1 MSITIRTVEDL
12 IRVLEEH
19 PEWRERL
26 LAVLLGQEFLQVPA
40 RLERIEAVLERLVES
55 HEQLWQSHRQLLE
68 SHEQLWQS
76 HRQLLESHRQLLE
89 SHRQLLESHQQLWES
104 HRQLQE
110 SHQQLWESHQQALAR
125 LDRLEAIVQ
134 QLLVQQLLESHQQL
148 WESHQQLW
156 ESHRQLQESHRQLL
170 ESHQMLVAEVRELRQ
185 TVEQLVNWMQ
195 RLDTDVGKLKGKVLE
210 LDYLQ
215 HAPAR
220 FGYYV
225 RRPRVVNLGHFLDDL
240 REQGHEFSLDEWTQ
254 LASLDVLLQ
263 AQHPYTRET
272 IFLAIEVSW
281 MLFPDDVERA
291 RKRAELLRAH
301 GINAYAAVAGEGF
314 VPEARDAA
322 VQHKVLML
330 TDGMALMDT
339 NPFRAPL

>member
-40 RLERIEAVLERLVES
+40 RLDRIEAVLERLVES

-68 SHEQLWQS
+68 SHEQLWQ
-76 HRQLLESHRQLLE
+76 SHRQLLE

-134 QLLVQQLLESHQQL
+134 QLLKAIASCRKATAV

>member
-89 SHRQLLESHQQLWES
+89 SHQQLWES

-125 LDRLEAIVQ
+125 LDRLETIVQ
-134 QLLVQQLLESHQQL
+134 QLL
-148 WESHQQLW
+148 ESHQQLW

>member
-26 LAVLLGQEFLQVPA
+26 LVVLLGQEFLQLPM
-40 RLERIEAVLERLVES
+40 RLDRIEAVLERLVES

-68 SHEQLWQS
+68 SH
-76 HRQLLESHRQLLE
+76 
-89 SHRQLLESHQQLWES
+89 
-104 HRQLQE
+104 RQLQ
-110 SHQQLWESHQQALAR
+110 ESHQQALAR

-134 QLLVQQLLESHQQL
+134 QLLESHRQL
-148 WESHQQLW
+148 QESHQQLW
-156 ESHRQLQESHRQLL
+156 ESHRQLQESHRQLM
-170 ESHQMLVAEVRELRQ
+170 ESHQMLVVEVRELRQ

-195 RLDTDVGKLKGKVLE
+195 RLDTDVGKLKGRVLE
-210 LDYLQ
+210 LDYL
-215 HAPAR
+215 HRAPAR

-225 RRPRVVNLGHFLDDL
+225 RRPRVVDLGQFLEDL
-240 REQGHEFSLDEWTQ
+240 REQGHEFSFDEWTQ
-254 LASLDVLLQ
+254 LSSLDVLLQ
-263 AQHPYTRET
+263 AQHPHTREP

-281 MLFPDDVERA
+281 MLFPEDVERA
-291 RKRAELLRAH
+291 HKRAEILRAR

-314 VPEARDAA
+314 VPEARDLA
-322 VQHKVLML
+322 VQHKVLLL
-330 TDGMALMDT
+330 TDGMAHFDT

>member
-68 SHEQLWQS
+68 SH
-76 HRQLLESHRQLLE
+76 
-89 SHRQLLESHQQLWES
+89 QQLWES

-125 LDRLEAIVQ
+125 LDRLETI
-134 QLLVQQLLESHQQL
+134 VQQLLESHQQL
-148 WESHQQLW
+148 WQSHQQLW

-195 RLDTDVGKLKGKVLE
+195 RLDTDVGKLKGRVLE
-210 LDYLQ
+210 LDYL
-215 HAPAR
+215 HRAPAR

-225 RRPRVVNLGHFLDDL
+225 RRPRVVDLGQFLEDL
-240 REQGHEFSLDEWTQ
+240 REQGHEFSFDEWTQ
-254 LASLDVLLQ
+254 LSSLDVLLQ
-263 AQHPYTRET
+263 AQHPHTREP

-281 MLFPDDVERA
+281 MLFPEDVERA
-291 RKRAELLRAH
+291 HKRAEILRAR

>member
-40 RLERIEAVLERLVES
+40 RLDRIEAVLERLVES
-55 HEQLWQSHRQLLE
+55 HEQLWQ
-68 SHEQLWQS
+68 
-76 HRQLLESHRQLLE
+76 SHRQLLE

-125 LDRLEAIVQ
+125 LDRLETIVQ
-134 QLLVQQLLESHQQL
+134 QLL
-148 WESHQQLW
+148 ESHQQLW

>member
-12 IRVLEEH
+12 VRVLEEH

-26 LAVLLGQEFLQVPA
+26 LAVLLGQEFLQVPM
-40 RLERIEAVLERLVES
+40 RLDRIEAVLERLVQS
-55 HEQLWQSHRQLLE
+55 HELLW
-68 SHEQLWQS
+68 
-76 HRQLLESHRQLLE
+76 ESHRQLQE
-89 SHRQLLESHQQLWES
+89 SHRQLLESHQQLLQS
-104 HRQLQE
+104 HQQLQA

-134 QLLVQQLLESHQQL
+134 QLL
-148 WESHQQLW
+148 ESHQQLW

-225 RRPRVVNLGHFLDDL
+225 RCPRVVNLGHFLDDL
-240 REQGHEFSLDEWTQ
+240 RERDTNLVWMNGRNSL
-254 LASLDVLLQ
+254 
-263 AQHPYTRET
+263 R
-272 IFLAIEVSW
+272 W
-281 MLFPDDVERA
+281 MCCSRRNIPPRA
-291 RKRAELLRAH
+291 RLSFWRLRSRGCSSQRMWSGHISEPRCCVRTASTLM
-301 GINAYAAVAGEGF
+301 
-314 VPEARDAA
+314 PLSQARDSYQKPAIWQCS
-322 VQHKVLML
+322 V
-330 TDGMALMDT
+330 
-339 NPFRAPL
+339 RC

>member
-26 LAVLLGQEFLQVPA
+26 LVVLLGQEFLQLPM
-40 RLERIEAVLERLVES
+40 RLDRIEAVLERLVES
-55 HEQLWQSHRQLLE
+55 HEQLWQSHRQLL
-68 SHEQLWQS
+68 
-76 HRQLLESHRQLLE
+76 
-89 SHRQLLESHQQLWES
+89 ES

-134 QLLVQQLLESHQQL
+134 QLLESHRQL
-148 WESHQQLW
+148 QESHQQLW
-156 ESHRQLQESHRQLL
+156 ESHRQLQESHRQLM
-170 ESHQMLVAEVRELRQ
+170 ESHQMLVVEVRELRQ

-195 RLDTDVGKLKGKVLE
+195 RLDTDVGKLKGRVLE
-210 LDYLQ
+210 LDYL
-215 HAPAR
+215 HRAPAR

-225 RRPRVVNLGHFLDDL
+225 RRPRVVDLGQFLEDL
-240 REQGHEFSLDEWTQ
+240 REQGHEFSFDEWTQ
-254 LASLDVLLQ
+254 LSSLDVLLQ
-263 AQHPYTRET
+263 AQHPHTREP

-281 MLFPDDVERA
+281 MLFPEDVERA
-291 RKRAELLRAH
+291 HKRAEILRAR

-314 VPEARDAA
+314 VPEARDLA
-322 VQHKVLML
+322 VQHKVLLL
-330 TDGMALMDT
+330 TDGMAHLDT

>member
-26 LAVLLGQEFLQVPA
+26 LAVLLGQGFLQVPA

-89 SHRQLLESHQQLWES
+89 SHQQLWES

-125 LDRLEAIVQ
+125 LDRLETIVQ
-134 QLLVQQLLESHQQL
+134 QLL
-148 WESHQQLW
+148 ESHQQLW

-254 LASLDVLLQ
+254 LASLNVLLQ

>member
-26 LAVLLGQEFLQVPA
+26 LVVLLGQEFLQLPM
-40 RLERIEAVLERLVES
+40 RLDRIEAVLERLVES
-55 HEQLWQSHRQLLE
+55 HEQLWQSHRQLL
-68 SHEQLWQS
+68 
-76 HRQLLESHRQLLE
+76 
-89 SHRQLLESHQQLWES
+89 ES

-134 QLLVQQLLESHQQL
+134 QLLESHRQL
-148 WESHQQLW
+148 QESHQQLW
-156 ESHRQLQESHRQLL
+156 ESHRQLQESHRQLM
-170 ESHQMLVAEVRELRQ
+170 ESHQMLVVEVRELRQ

-195 RLDTDVGKLKGKVLE
+195 RLDTDVGKLKGRVLE
-210 LDYLQ
+210 LDYL
-215 HAPAR
+215 HRAPAR

-225 RRPRVVNLGHFLDDL
+225 RRPRVVDLGQFLEDL
-240 REQGHEFSLDEWTQ
+240 REQGHEFSFDEWTQ
-254 LASLDVLLQ
+254 LSSLDVLLQ
-263 AQHPYTRET
+263 AQHPHTREP

-281 MLFPDDVERA
+281 MLFPEDVERA
-291 RKRAELLRAH
+291 HKRAEILRAR

-314 VPEARDAA
+314 VPEARDLA
-322 VQHKVLML
+322 VQHKVLLL
-330 TDGMALMDT
+330 TDGMAHFDT

>member
-55 HEQLWQSHRQLLE
+55 H
-68 SHEQLWQS
+68 
-76 HRQLLESHRQLLE
+76 
-89 SHRQLLESHQQLWES
+89 QQLWES

-125 LDRLEAIVQ
+125 LDRLETIVQ
-134 QLLVQQLLESHQQL
+134 QLL
-148 WESHQQLW
+148 ESHQQLW

>member
-1 MSITIRTVEDL
+1 
-12 IRVLEEH
+12 
-19 PEWRERL
+19 
-26 LAVLLGQEFLQVPA
+26 
-40 RLERIEAVLERLVES
+40 
-55 HEQLWQSHRQLLE
+55 
-68 SHEQLWQS
+68 
-76 HRQLLESHRQLLE
+76 
-89 SHRQLLESHQQLWES
+89 
-104 HRQLQE
+104 LQE

-125 LDRLEAIVQ
+125 LDRLETI
-134 QLLVQQLLESHQQL
+134 VQQLLESHQQL
-148 WESHQQLW
+148 WQSHQQLW

>member
-40 RLERIEAVLERLVES
+40 RLDRIEAVLERLVES
-55 HEQLWQSHRQLLE
+55 HEQLWQ
-68 SHEQLWQS
+68 
-76 HRQLLESHRQLLE
+76 

-125 LDRLEAIVQ
+125 LDRLETI
-134 QLLVQQLLESHQQL
+134 VQQLLESHQQL
-148 WESHQQLW
+148 WQSHQQLW

>member
-26 LAVLLGQEFLQVPA
+26 LAVLLGQQFLQVPA
-40 RLERIEAVLERLVES
+40 RLDRIEAVLERLVES
-55 HEQLWQSHRQLLE
+55 HEQLWQ
-68 SHEQLWQS
+68 
-76 HRQLLESHRQLLE
+76 

-125 LDRLEAIVQ
+125 LDRLETI
-134 QLLVQQLLESHQQL
+134 VQQLLESHQQL
-148 WESHQQLW
+148 WQSHQQLW

>member
-40 RLERIEAVLERLVES
+40 RLDRIEAVLERLVES

-89 SHRQLLESHQQLWES
+89 SHQQLWES

-125 LDRLEAIVQ
+125 LDRLEKI
-134 QLLVQQLLESHQQL
+134 VQQLLESHQQL
-148 WESHQQLW
+148 WQSHQQLW

-195 RLDTDVGKLKGKVLE
+195 RLDTDVGKLKGRVLE
-210 LDYLQ
+210 LDYL
-215 HAPAR
+215 HRAPAR

-225 RRPRVVNLGHFLDDL
+225 RRPRVVDLGQFLEDL
-240 REQGHEFSLDEWTQ
+240 REQGHEFSFDEWTQ
-254 LASLDVLLQ
+254 LSSLDVLLQ
-263 AQHPYTRET
+263 AQHPHTREP

-281 MLFPDDVERA
+281 MLFPEDVERA
-291 RKRAELLRAH
+291 HKRAEILRAR

-314 VPEARDAA
+314 VPEARDLA
-322 VQHKVLML
+322 VQHKVLLL
-330 TDGMALMDT
+330 TDGMAHFDT

>member
-68 SHEQLWQS
+68 SH
-76 HRQLLESHRQLLE
+76 
-89 SHRQLLESHQQLWES
+89 QQLWES

-125 LDRLEAIVQ
+125 LDRLETI
-134 QLLVQQLLESHQQL
+134 VQQLLESHQQL
-148 WESHQQLW
+148 WQSHQQLW

-330 TDGMALMDT
+330 TDGMALTDT

>member
-68 SHEQLWQS
+68 SH
-76 HRQLLESHRQLLE
+76 
-89 SHRQLLESHQQLWES
+89 QQLWES

-125 LDRLEAIVQ
+125 LDRLETI
-134 QLLVQQLLESHQQL
+134 VQQLLESHQQL
-148 WESHQQLW
+148 WQSHQQLW

>member
-12 IRVLEEH
+12 VRVLEEH

-26 LAVLLGQEFLQVPA
+26 LAVLLGQEFLQVPT
-40 RLERIEAVLERLVES
+40 RLDRIEAVLERLVQS
-55 HEQLWQSHRQLLE
+55 HEL
-68 SHEQLWQS
+68 
-76 HRQLLESHRQLLE
+76 
-89 SHRQLLESHQQLWES
+89 LWES

-110 SHQQLWESHQQALAR
+110 SHQQLQQSHQQLWESHQQALAR

-134 QLLVQQLLESHQQL
+134 QLL
-148 WESHQQLW
+148 ESHQQLW

-185 TVEQLVNWMQ
+185 TVEQLVNWMK

-281 MLFPDDVERA
+281 MLFPEDIERA
-291 RKRAELLRAH
+291 HKRAEMLRAH

>member
-40 RLERIEAVLERLVES
+40 RLDRIEAVLERLVES

-89 SHRQLLESHQQLWES
+89 SHQQLWES

-125 LDRLEAIVQ
+125 LDRLETIVQ
-134 QLLVQQLLESHQQL
+134 QLL
-148 WESHQQLW
+148 ESHQQLW

>member
-12 IRVLEEH
+12 VRVLEEH

-26 LAVLLGQEFLQVPA
+26 LAVLLGQEFLQVPM
-40 RLERIEAVLERLVES
+40 RLDRIEAVLERLVQS
-55 HEQLWQSHRQLLE
+55 HEL
-68 SHEQLWQS
+68 
-76 HRQLLESHRQLLE
+76 
-89 SHRQLLESHQQLWES
+89 LWES

-110 SHQQLWESHQQALAR
+110 SHRQLQQSHQQLWESHQQALAR

-134 QLLVQQLLESHQQL
+134 QLLDSHQQLQQSHQQL
-148 WESHQQLW
+148 WESHQQALARLDRLEAIVQQLLESHQQLW

-185 TVEQLVNWMQ
+185 TVEQLVNWMK
-195 RLDTDVGKLKGKVLE
+195 RLDTDVGKLGSKLLG
-210 LDYLQ
+210 LDYL
-215 HAPAR
+215 HRAPAR

-225 RRPRVVNLGHFLDDL
+225 RRPRVVDLGHFLDDL
-240 REQGHEFSLDEWTQ
+240 REQGHEFSFDEWTQ
-254 LASLDVLLQ
+254 LSSLDVLLQ
-263 AQHPYTRET
+263 AQHPHTREP

-281 MLFPDDVERA
+281 MLFPEDVERA
-291 RKRAELLRAH
+291 HKRAEMLRAH

-314 VPEARDAA
+314 VPEARDLA
-322 VQHKVLML
+322 VQHKVLLL
-330 TDGMALMDT
+330 TDGMALTDT

>member
-26 LAVLLGQEFLQVPA
+26 LVVLLGQEFLQVPM
-40 RLERIEAVLERLVES
+40 RLDRIEAVLERLVES
-55 HEQLWQSHRQLLE
+55 HELLWESHRQL
-68 SHEQLWQS
+68 Q
-76 HRQLLESHRQLLE
+76 ESHRQLL
-89 SHRQLLESHQQLWES
+89 ES

-134 QLLVQQLLESHQQL
+134 QLLESHRQL
-148 WESHQQLW
+148 QESHQQLW

-170 ESHQMLVAEVRELRQ
+170 ESHQQLWESHRQLQESHRQLMESHQMLVVEVRELRQ

-195 RLDTDVGKLKGKVLE
+195 RLDTDVGKLKGRVLE
-210 LDYLQ
+210 LDYL
-215 HAPAR
+215 HRAPAR

-225 RRPRVVNLGHFLDDL
+225 RRPRVVDLGQFLEDL
-240 REQGHEFSLDEWTQ
+240 REQGHEFSFDEWTQ
-254 LASLDVLLQ
+254 LSSLDVLLQ
-263 AQHPYTRET
+263 AQHPHTREP

-281 MLFPDDVERA
+281 MLFPEDVERA
-291 RKRAELLRAH
+291 HKRAEILRAR

-314 VPEARDAA
+314 VPEARDLA
-322 VQHKVLML
+322 VQHKVLLL
-330 TDGMALMDT
+330 TDGMAHLDT
-339 NPFRAPL
+339 NPFRTPL

>member
-40 RLERIEAVLERLVES
+40 RLDRIEAVLERLVES
-55 HEQLWQSHRQLLE
+55 HEQLWQ
-68 SHEQLWQS
+68 
-76 HRQLLESHRQLLE
+76 

-125 LDRLEAIVQ
+125 LDRLETIVQ
-134 QLLVQQLLESHQQL
+134 QLL
-148 WESHQQLW
+148 ESHQQLW

>member
-76 HRQLLESHRQLLE
+76 HQQLLE

-125 LDRLEAIVQ
+125 LDRLETI
-134 QLLVQQLLESHQQL
+134 VQQLLESHQQL
-148 WESHQQLW
+148 WESH
-156 ESHRQLQESHRQLL
+156 HQLQESHRQLL

>member
-40 RLERIEAVLERLVES
+40 RLDRIEAVLERLVES

-89 SHRQLLESHQQLWES
+89 SHQQLWES
-104 HRQLQE
+104 HRQLQ
-110 SHQQLWESHQQALAR
+110 
-125 LDRLEAIVQ
+125 
-134 QLLVQQLLESHQQL
+134 
-148 WESHQQLW
+148 ESHQQLW